1 MMHIPEN
8 LLNCGFVCASR
19 YNDLYKIENETEKET
34 EKKNEFTK
42 HLDILT
48 NFYFYIGDNI
58 INGDLEIVDI
68 LEHINKFNI
77 SSDELNIASEEL
89 IKELSNIA
97 VNVIDKITIKVEQQ

>member
-19 YNDLYKIENETEKET
+19 YNDLYKIEK
-34 EKKNEFTK
+34 EKKNQPENEFTK

-58 INGDLEIVDI
+58 INGDLEIIDI

-77 SSDELNIASEEL
+77 SSDELNIASEER

-97 VNVIDKITIKVEQQ
+97 VNVIDKITVKVQQQS